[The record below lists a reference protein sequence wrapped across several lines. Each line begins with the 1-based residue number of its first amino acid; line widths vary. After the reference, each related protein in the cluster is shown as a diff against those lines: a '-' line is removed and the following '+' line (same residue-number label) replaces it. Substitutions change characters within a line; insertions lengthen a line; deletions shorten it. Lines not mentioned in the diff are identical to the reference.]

1 MDDLK
6 ITLRAARVNAGLTQT
21 EAAKIFGI
29 NRDTLHK
36 YEKDSSNVPRK
47 FIVKVE
53 SVYNIPLDNIFFG
66 KESEFFRNRR
76 KEVI

>member
-21 EAAKIFGI
+21 EAAKKFGI